1 MATEAKDKAPTIS
14 GMQRAAIIIT
24 SLGLESAASVFK
36 GLSEE
41 EMEEL
46 TTAITDLKS
55 IPEEVRQQTLTEFLE
70 QMRSGASST
79 EMVNLQS
86 LLEKTVGKERAEM
99 MMSKIQTARDGK
111 VFEALNQLDPKQ
123 IVAMLQQERP
133 QTLALI
139 LCHLNPKRGAEILS
153 SFDAEFQA
161 QVIICVGRMDRI
173 SPEIVAKVDA
183 IVRKKLSGMQGRLRI
198 TGGPKTIAQMLNHI
212 DRGTEKQIFESLTR
226 KDEALMADVK
236 RLMLLFED
244 LVALDDKAVQQ
255 VLREIDMNDLALA
268 LKGAPPDLKKLIQRN
283 LSKRAAERLVEEAE
297 LMGPKPRTDVDA
309 AQQRIVAVVR
319 RLEDE
324 GKISLGARGGGAD
337 ELVA

>member
-1 MATEAKDKAPTIS
+1 MAGDKDNKTGIT

-24 SLGLESAASVFK
+24 SLGLESAATVFR
-36 GLSEE
+36 GLSED

-46 TTAITDLKS
+46 TAAITDLKS
-55 IPEEVRQQTLTEFLE
+55 IPDDIRQQTLSEFLE
-70 QMRSGASST
+70 QMRSGVAAA
-79 EMVNLQS
+79 ELVNLQS
-86 LLEKTVGKERAEM
+86 LLEKTVGKERAEVL
-99 MMSKIQTARDGK
+99 MSKIQTARDGK

-153 SFDAEFQA
+153 SFDPEFQA
-161 QVIICVGRMDRI
+161 QVIVCVGRMDRI

-198 TGGPKTIAQMLNHI
+198 TGGLKTIAQMLNHI
-212 DRGTEKQIFESLTR
+212 DRSTEKQIFESLNR
-226 KDEALMADVK
+226 KDEALLQDVK

-255 VLREIDMNDLALA
+255 VLREIDMNDLAMA
-268 LKGAPPDLKKLIQRN
+268 LKGAPAELKKLIQRN

-297 LMGPKPRTDVDA
+297 LMGPKPRSDVDA

-319 RLEDE
+319 RLEEE
-324 GKISLGARGGGAD
+324 GKISLGSRGGGND

>member
-1 MATEAKDKAPTIS
+1 MAGDKDNKTSIT

-24 SLGLESAASVFK
+24 SLGLESAATVFR

-46 TTAITDLKS
+46 TAAITDLKS
-55 IPEEVRQQTLTEFLE
+55 IPDEIRQQTLSEFLE
-70 QMRSGASST
+70 QMRNGVAAA
-79 EMVNLQS
+79 ELVNLQS
-86 LLEKTVGKERAEM
+86 LLEKTVGKERAEVL
-99 MMSKIQTARDGK
+99 MSKIQTARDGK

-153 SFDAEFQA
+153 SFDPEFQA
-161 QVIICVGRMDRI
+161 QVIVCVGRMDRI

-212 DRGTEKQIFESLTR
+212 DRSTEKQIFESLNR
-226 KDEALMADVK
+226 KDEALLQDVK

-255 VLREIDMNDLALA
+255 VLREIDMNDLAMA
-268 LKGAPPDLKKLIQRN
+268 LKGAPAELKKLIQRN

-297 LMGPKPRTDVDA
+297 LMGPKPRSDVDA

-319 RLEDE
+319 RLEEE
-324 GKISLGARGGGAD
+324 GKISLGARAGGND